1 MPVIC
6 NLVIMAISICFWA
19 NYTDNKPK
27 LNRKSENA
35 VDSDRVLK
43 FLYDCDTNHIESV
56 VQASMKDTSYEV
68 KVSFDRFLVMP
79 KNRPGP
85 ARSGHINFVIRG

>member
-1 MPVIC
+1 
-6 NLVIMAISICFWA
+6 MAISICFWA

-56 VQASMKDTSYEV
+56 LTYGEEPSSVVILERRY
-68 KVSFDRFLVMP
+68 
-79 KNRPGP
+79 
-85 ARSGHINFVIRG
+85 GHRRLRDDDDDVLYKRL